1 MGNQESL
8 VSHYFW
14 TCTSKNVPRPAV
26 LLKSADGSKSETII
40 HFNFHPPDFSSTM
53 STPLIVAC
61 PDKGIKVDASI
72 IATSFRQEVK
82 DKVQALK
89 KAGIGKLY

>member
-1 MGNQESL
+1 
-8 VSHYFW
+8 
-14 TCTSKNVPRPAV
+14 
-26 LLKSADGSKSETII
+26 
-40 HFNFHPPDFSSTM
+40 M